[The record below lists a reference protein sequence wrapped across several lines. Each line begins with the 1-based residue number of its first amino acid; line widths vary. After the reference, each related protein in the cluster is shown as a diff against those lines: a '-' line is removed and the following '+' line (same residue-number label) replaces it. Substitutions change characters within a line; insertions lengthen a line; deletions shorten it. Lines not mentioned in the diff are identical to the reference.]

1 MLYEVIL
8 REREKNV
15 FKNPQLIDIKKGDY
29 VIVKPEDE
37 TEALGRVVDIVDYI
51 KDTYIQGKISR
62 KATEEDMSEW
72 EKNKELEKKA
82 FELCKDKISRGNFN
96 MKLIDVEC
104 QFDRHKLKF
113 FFIADGRIDFRNLVR
128 DLAATFKA
136 RIEMRQ
142 IGVRDYAKRI
152 GGLGICGRQFCCRS
166 FLKEFQPVTI
176 RVARNQDININPQKI
191 SGVCGRLMCCLTYE
205 EEFYASELK
214 KYPKIGTKIETA
226 TEKGKGIIT
235 KINIFTEE
243 VTVQY
248 DDETQEVLHRSKI
261 KVPEKRMWKI
271 FPRRSFLKRQK
282 KDDK

>member
-1 MLYEVIL
+1 MLYEVSVRDKQKI
-8 REREKNV
+8 V
-15 FKNPQLIDIKKGDY
+15 FTNPDLLNIKKKDY
-29 VIVKPEDE
+29 VITKIDE
-37 TEALGRVVDIVDYI
+37 EIETIGRVVDIVDYI
-51 KDTYIQGKISR
+51 EDTYIQGRIVR
-62 KATEEDMSEW
+62 IATEQDLEEW
-72 EKNKELEKKA
+72 GKNKELEKKA
-82 FELCKDKISRGNFN
+82 LEFCKEKIVQDSLK

-128 DLAATFKA
+128 DLAATFKT

-152 GGLGICGRQFCCRS
+152 GGLGLCGRPFCCRT

-205 EEFYASELK
+205 EAFYATELK
-214 KYPKIGTKIETA
+214 KYPKIGTKVE
-226 TEKGKGIIT
+226 TEKGKGAII

-243 VTVQY
+243 VTVRFE
-248 DDETQEVLHRSKI
+248 DDTEEAFHRSKLTF
-261 KVPEKRMWKI
+261 PERKWKL
-271 FPRRSFLKRQK
+271 FPRRGFLKRPK
-282 KDDK
+282 KDEE

>member
-8 REREKNV
+8 REREKNI
-15 FKNPQLIDIKKGDY
+15 FTNPKLVNVHKDDY
-29 VIVKPEDE
+29 VVVKRADDIQGF
-37 TEALGRVVDIVDYI
+37 GRVVAIVDYI
-51 KDTYIQGKISR
+51 EDSYIQGEIAR
-62 KATEEDMSEW
+62 KASSEDIAEW
-72 EKNKELEKKA
+72 NKNKELEKKA
-82 FELCKDKISRGNFN
+82 FEFCKENISDSNLE

-128 DLAATFKA
+128 DLAATFKT

-152 GGLGICGRQFCCRS
+152 GGLGLCGRPFCCS
-166 FLKEFQPVTI
+166 TFLKEFQPVTI

-205 EEFYASELK
+205 EEFYENELK
-214 KYPKIGTKIETA
+214 KYPKIGSKLE
-226 TEKGKGIIT
+226 TEKGKGVIT
-235 KINIFTEE
+235 KIDIFSQELTIKYEDNSEE
-243 VTVQY
+243 VIAS
-248 DDETQEVLHRSKI
+248 DKI
-261 KVPEKRMWKI
+261 KQPEKRMWKI

-282 KDDK
+282 KDE

>member
-8 REREKNV
+8 REREKNI
-15 FKNPQLIDIKKGDY
+15 FTNQKLIDIKKGDS
-29 VIVKPEDE
+29 VVVK
-37 TEALGRVVDIVDYI
+37 TENDVEAFGKVVNIVDFI
-51 KDTYIQGKISR
+51 KDSYIQGKIER
-62 KATEEDMSEW
+62 KATEEDILEL

-82 FELCKDKISRGNFN
+82 YEFCKDKILSGNLQ

-128 DLAATFKA
+128 DLAATFKT

-142 IGVRDYAKRI
+142 IGVRDYAKRL
-152 GGLGICGRQFCCRS
+152 GGLGLCGRSFCCRT

-205 EEFYASELK
+205 EEFYSNELK
-214 KYPKIGTKIETA
+214 KYPKIGTKLDTD
-226 TEKGKGIIT
+226 KGKCIIT
-235 KINIFTEE
+235 KINIFAEE
-243 VTVQY
+243 ITVQY
-248 DDETQEVLHRSKI
+248 EDKSEEVIHRSKI
-261 KVPEKRMWKI
+261 KFPEKRMWKI

-282 KDDK
+282 KSEE

>member
-15 FKNPQLIDIKKGDY
+15 FENPKLIEIKKGDH
-29 VIVKPEDE
+29 VIVKREDDTE
-37 TEALGRVVDIVDYI
+37 TFGRVVNIVDYI
-51 KDTYIQGKISR
+51 KDSYIQGKIER
-62 KATEEDMSEW
+62 KATEEDILEW
-72 EKNKELEKKA
+72 EKNNELGDKAYKFCKE
-82 FELCKDKISRGNFN
+82 KIVSENLP

-104 QFDRHKLKF
+104 QFDKHKLKF

-128 DLAATFKA
+128 DLAATFKT

-152 GGLGICGRQFCCRS
+152 GGLGLCGRPFCCRT

-205 EEFYASELK
+205 EEFYANELK
-214 KYPKIGTKIETA
+214 KYPKIGTKLE
-226 TEKGKGIIT
+226 TEKGKSIIT

-243 VTVQY
+243 ITVQY
-248 DDETQEVLHRSKI
+248 EDDSEEIIHRSKI
-261 KVPEKRMWKI
+261 KLPEKRMWKI

-282 KDDK
+282 KDEE

>member
-8 REREKNV
+8 REREKNI
-15 FKNPQLIDIKKGDY
+15 FNNPKLIDVKKGDY
-29 VIVKPEDE
+29 VIVKMDE
-37 TEALGRVVDIVDYI
+37 EIDAIGRIGEIVNFV
-51 KDTYIQGKISR
+51 KDSYVQGKIER
-62 KATEEDMSEW
+62 KATEEDLETW

-82 FELCKDKISRGNFN
+82 FEFCKDKIERSSLN

-128 DLAATFKA
+128 DLAATFRT

-152 GGLGICGRQFCCRS
+152 GGLGLCGRPFCCRS

-205 EEFYASELK
+205 KEFYSTELK
-214 KYPKIGTKIETA
+214 KYPKIGTKVETA
-226 TEKGKGIIT
+226 KGKGVIT
-235 KINIFTEE
+235 KIDIFKEE

-248 DDETQEVLHRSKI
+248 EDEAEEQIHRSKI
-261 KVPEKRMWKI
+261 KLPEKRKWKI

-282 KDDK
+282 KDEE